1 MSFKLQELLYGALD
15 DYLNS
20 HYHCT
25 NTVVLIYYFRIDQA
39 ENTEGEYIHLTPATS
54 IEVKMISPQPKA
66 LLQPTASPS
75 LPYMLAPL
83 PPPRASSTKL
93 PSVSNTL
100 PSTSELFPSPPD
112 TPDTLSLSAPP
123 LPPSRQKS
131 LATRMNP
138 CIVIPKRFVEDTPK
152 TCDRKNQAVCD
163 AVLLCVVIVTV
174 PTVHWNFFSGGSQV
188 SINSLLFV
196 NIN

>member
-25 NTVVLIYYFRIDQA
+25 NTVVLIHYFSIDQA

-54 IEVKMISPQPKA
+54 SEVKMISPQPKA

-83 PPPRASSTKL
+83 PPPRAASTKL
-93 PSVSNTL
+93 PSVSNPL

-112 TPDTLSLSAPP
+112 TLSLSAPP
-123 LPPSRQKS
+123 LPPSGKS
-131 LATRMNP
+131 L
-138 CIVIPKRFVEDTPK
+138 
-152 TCDRKNQAVCD
+152 
-163 AVLLCVVIVTV
+163 
-174 PTVHWNFFSGGSQV
+174 
-188 SINSLLFV
+188 
-196 NIN
+196 

>member
-25 NTVVLIYYFRIDQA
+25 NTVVLIHYLRINQA

-54 IEVKMISPQPKA
+54 SEVKMISPQPKA
-66 LLQPTASPS
+66 LLQPTASPAS
-75 LPYMLAPL
+75 TYMLAPL

-93 PSVSNTL
+93 PSVSNPL

-112 TPDTLSLSAPP
+112 TPDTPSLSAPP

-138 CIVIPKRFVEDTPK
+138 SIVIPKRFVEDSPK
-152 TCDRKNQAVCD
+152 TRDRKSQAVFA
-163 AVLLCVVIVTV
+163 AVLLCVVVVTL
-174 PTVHWNFFSGGSQV
+174 PTVHWNFFGGGSHV
-188 SINSLLFV
+188 SRNGLLFV